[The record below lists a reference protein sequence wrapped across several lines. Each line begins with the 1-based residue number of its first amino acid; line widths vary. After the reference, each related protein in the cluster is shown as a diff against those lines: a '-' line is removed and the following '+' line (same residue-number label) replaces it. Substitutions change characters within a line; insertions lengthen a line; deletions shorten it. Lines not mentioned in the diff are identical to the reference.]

1 MSEALQG
8 FFQKYYSANIMT
20 LAVLGPQG
28 VDEMQSLVEGIFSA
42 IPDKQIE
49 MTFWND
55 PPYGEEELQ
64 RWIRIVPQSDTRS
77 MYFTAPIPYGVPHYK
92 TNVRFTEG

>member
-8 FFQKYYSANIMT
+8 FFEKYYSANIMT

-55 PPYGEEELQ
+55 TPYGEEELQ

-77 MYFTAPIPYGVPHYK
+77 MYFIVPIPYGVPHYK